1 MTVKKKIIVEEP
13 EYVSRKDVNQN
24 RIQTAEGWR
33 RTVKKR
39 RAEKRKR
46 STK

>member
-1 MTVKKKIIVEEP
+1 MTVKKKVVVEEQ
-13 EYVSRKDVNQN
+13 EYATRKDVNLN

-39 RAEKRKR
+39 RTEKRKR
-46 STK
+46 TTK